1 MLSIVGLLLLIL
13 SSLIAFKISKRKFYK
28 HAVIGFVNALILEI
42 LVYGVFLLFI
52 LKATCFF
59 LIGNQFVLDNLI
71 KTRLIYATYF
81 AHGKRT
87 FVNQIDNTL
96 GYTIGQ
102 KKDAGFYQTNQQG
115 FRSTKE
121 YSLIPKDHSM
131 RIVALGDSFVW
142 GDDEKNSDTWP
153 YILENSV
160 NNLEVLNFGV
170 PGFGLGQSYLRY
182 LKDGLKYKPDIV
194 FINYIE
200 FSDRDKVD
208 PNGFVHNDNLRLAH
222 FYRVRFSLEDGKLIS
237 KATTPFD
244 LFVPEFRQMYVYS
257 PLGYSENSSFWSSK
271 IFSLTNTGLFVKH
284 LALKRRFKRQRY
296 KYQYGESDEKV
307 NEKILDN
314 LIKTAILN
322 GSKIIFFYKKDI
334 TELPV
339 KVQQVLSNY
348 AQDVTYVNSQRALG
362 EGFLRYGIKD
372 RVELHNVSGHFN
384 PQGNKIYAE
393 VVLDIL
399 KNKQWGA
406 GSRSF
411 QFNEIINGFQ

>member
-1 MLSIVGLLLLIL
+1 
-13 SSLIAFKISKRKFYK
+13 
-28 HAVIGFVNALILEI
+28 
-42 LVYGVFLLFI
+42 
-52 LKATCFF
+52 
-59 LIGNQFVLDNLI
+59 
-71 KTRLIYATYF
+71 
-81 AHGKRT
+81 
-87 FVNQIDNTL
+87 
-96 GYTIGQ
+96 
-102 KKDAGFYQTNQQG
+102 
-115 FRSTKE
+115 
-121 YSLIPKDHSM
+121 M

-153 YILENSV
+153 YILEKSV

-244 LFVPEFRQMYVYS
+244 LFVPEFRQTYVYS

-284 LALKRRFKRQRY
+284 LALKRRFKRQHY
-296 KYQYGESDEKV
+296 KHQYGESDEKV

-314 LIKTAILN
+314 LIQTAILN

-406 GSRSF
+406 RSRSF